1 MDEQQELFE
10 PSIIWVQRCM
20 IIEAAMAPVARAFA
34 AEFGAGGT
42 GMWLTPLGPPGATEP
57 THFISSG
64 AIDKKVADALG
75 SPEALQAGAAAFGI
89 EIPLELCAQLL
100 AAGHITDISETLDA
114 RPCIEALGLVRLD
127 LEVPTQPEAGKSF
140 QALLADMTA
149 AAAQGGGNA

>member
-1 MDEQQELFE
+1 MEDQ
-10 PSIIWVQRCM
+10 IVWVQRCM
-20 IIEAAMAPVARAFA
+20 IIEAAMAPIARAFA

-42 GMWLTPLGPPGATEP
+42 GMWTVPLAPPGETAP

-75 SPEALQAGAAAFGI
+75 SPEALQVGAAAFGV

-127 LEVPTQPEAGKSF
+127 LEVPVQQEVGKSF
-140 QALLADMTA
+140 KDLLTDMA
-149 AAAQGGGNA
+149 GAMEGGNA